1 MEKTKKRKRLIKASE
16 YEKIFERRN
25 NSHDESDDSVVEFVE
40 GPSHYSNTHGE
51 NSNVNNDDD
60 NDDDA
65 APVENLI
72 AEWTQAFNAFEEV
85 QDDEQE
91 EELSPLQI
99 AQDVHDLKYSDG
111 SEFRENNPLPN
122 WNDPNVKQEKLRKT
136 RNTKIDLATLFP
148 PSLVLSDVEFDS

>member
-1 MEKTKKRKRLIKASE
+1 MVKATE
-16 YEKIFERRN
+16 YEKIFASRN
-25 NSHDESDDSVVEFVE
+25 NSHDESDDNVVQFVE
-40 GPSHYSNTHGE
+40 GPSPNSNTHGE
-51 NSNVNNDDD
+51 NNNVNNDDD
-60 NDDDA
+60 SDDDA

-85 QDDEQE
+85 RVDEEE
-91 EELSPLQI
+91 EELSLLQI

-111 SEFRENNPLPN
+111 SEFRDKNPLPN

-148 PSLVLSDVEFDS
+148 GSLVLSDIELDS

>member
-1 MEKTKKRKRLIKASE
+1 MEKKKKRKRLIEASE

-25 NSHDESDDSVVEFVE
+25 NSNDESDDNSVEFVE
-40 GPSHYSNTHGE
+40 EPSENSNTHGE
-51 NSNVNNDDD
+51 NNNVNNDD
-60 NDDDA
+60 DDDA

-72 AEWTQAFNAFEEV
+72 SEWTQAFNALEEV
-85 QDDEQE
+85 GDDEE
-91 EELSPLQI
+91 EEDLSPLQI

-111 SEFRENNPLPN
+111 SEFRDKNPLPN

-148 PSLVLSDVEFDS
+148 GSLVLSDIELDS